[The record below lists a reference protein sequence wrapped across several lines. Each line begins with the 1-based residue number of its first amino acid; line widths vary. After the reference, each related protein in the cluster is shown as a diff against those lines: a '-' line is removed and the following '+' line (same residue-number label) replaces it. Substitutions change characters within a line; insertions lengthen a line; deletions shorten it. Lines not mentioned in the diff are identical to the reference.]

1 MKRLPEAEEI
11 IMSIIWRTETE
22 LTMAEIREQAEA
34 KYKKVWKPQTVSTLL
49 ARLRNKQYIY
59 MYHRGRQCFYGPLI
73 NKDDYSRSV
82 FQTFIDYLYDGNVQ
96 KFKEETMIGK

>member
-34 KYKKVWKPQTVSTLL
+34 KYKKYGN
-49 ARLRNKQYIY
+49 LRRFLHFWQDSEISSIYI
-59 MYHRGRQCFYGPLI
+59 CTI
-73 NKDDYSRSV
+73 EADSV
-82 FQTFIDYLYDGNVQ
+82 FMDH
-96 KFKEETMIGK
+96 

>member
-34 KYKKVWKPQTVSTLL
+34 KYKKV
-49 ARLRNKQYIY
+49 
-59 MYHRGRQCFYGPLI
+59 
-73 NKDDYSRSV
+73 
-82 FQTFIDYLYDGNVQ
+82 
-96 KFKEETMIGK
+96 

>member
-1 MKRLPEAEEI
+1 
-11 IMSIIWRTETE
+11 
-22 LTMAEIREQAEA
+22 
-34 KYKKVWKPQTVSTLL
+34 
-49 ARLRNKQYIY
+49 

-73 NKDDYSRSV
+73 KKDDYSRSV

>member
-73 NKDDYSRSV
+73 KKDDYSRSV
-82 FQTFIDYLYDGNVQ
+82 FQTFIAVSYTHL
-96 KFKEETMIGK
+96 TLPTIA